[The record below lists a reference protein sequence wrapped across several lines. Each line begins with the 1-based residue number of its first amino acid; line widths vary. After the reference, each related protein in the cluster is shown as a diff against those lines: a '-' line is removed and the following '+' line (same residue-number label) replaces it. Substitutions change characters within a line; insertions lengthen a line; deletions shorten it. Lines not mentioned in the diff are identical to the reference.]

1 MKQLLLIFVRNPI
14 LGKVKTRLSKTIGD
28 EKALQ
33 VYKCLLGYT
42 KQITDNLLIDKQ
54 VWYADFLNDNDLWN
68 TYQKRAQ
75 VQTQS
80 LGERMNFA
88 FENGFKDKYESIG
101 IIGSDCLELSTEIL
115 QIAFKQLE
123 NYDVVIGPAKDGGYY
138 FIGMNKKHYF
148 LFENKKWSTDTVFL
162 DTIEDVK
169 NEGLTYFLLPTLSD
183 IDTEEDLNNIEWLS
197 ICREIIKKS

>member
-28 EKALQ
+28 QKALQ

-54 VWYADFLNDNDLWN
+54 VWYADFFNDNDLWN

-88 FENGFKDKYESIG
+88 FENGFKDNYQSIG
-101 IIGSDCLELSTEIL
+101 IIGSDCLELSSSIL
-115 QIAFKQLE
+115 EIAFKQLE

-138 FIGMNKKHYF
+138 FIGMNKKHHF

-169 NEGLTYFLLPTLSD
+169 NQGLTYFLLPTLSD